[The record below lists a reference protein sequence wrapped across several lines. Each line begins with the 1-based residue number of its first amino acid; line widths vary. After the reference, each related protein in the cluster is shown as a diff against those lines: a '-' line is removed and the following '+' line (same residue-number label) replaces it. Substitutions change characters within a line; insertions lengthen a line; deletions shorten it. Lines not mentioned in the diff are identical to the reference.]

1 MQLIDN
7 SLRDRVL
14 SATDIVELIGESVSL
29 TRKGKDFVGLCPFHD
44 DHTPSMSVSP
54 TKQIF
59 KCWSCG
65 AGGDA
70 LRFVQS
76 RQRIEFRD
84 ALLQLARRANI
95 EIERPDPVKT
105 AKRDGLRE
113 AITWA
118 RSFFRRQLLSGVG
131 ENARRYARER
141 GLTDDTIERFGLGL
155 AIDSWSD
162 LANAG
167 RRAGF
172 PVDVLIDA
180 GLVGRSEQGRE
191 YDRFRN
197 RLMFPI
203 SDGQGRTIAF
213 GGRTLGDDPSKYL
226 NSPESPLFS
235 KSRVLYALDAAR
247 EWIAKER
254 EAIVVEG
261 YMDAVLLH
269 QAGVRNVV
277 ATLGT
282 ALTDAHMRLVK
293 SLAQRVI
300 MCFDSDDAGRT
311 AADRAVETALCHQ
324 VDVRVAVMP
333 EGDDPADCVLTKG
346 VEEFRARLQ
355 SAFGALEFKWAGTLA
370 SFEGGTE
377 SRKRD
382 AVNAFIAFIAKVVA
396 SGGINPL
403 EQGLLVGRLSALLG
417 TPAEVVYES
426 LAAERRRTGTAP
438 TPASPDGSASPES
451 SYVRSLQ
458 GLPSGLV
465 STAEELFGLALK
477 APHRFEK
484 LDGSLAAVAAFNPA
498 WRRLHREL
506 VACVERSGAVDRVDV
521 LEACDD
527 AETCELAGRASARVR
542 ERVVSQ
548 EVCDDVIARAAA
560 ELRGIR
566 LQGLRSGLS
575 DPDPAQRQDDAY
587 RRMLE
592 LSRTHGGVLSAKHRI
607 MKRVGEGG
615 PLARP
620 ADRG

>member
-1 MQLIDN
+1 MDN

-14 SATDIVELIGESVSL
+14 SSTDIVELIGESVSL

-65 AGGDA
+65 VGGDA
-70 LRFVQS
+70 LRFIQV
-76 RQRIEFRD
+76 RQGMDFRE
-84 ALLQLARRANI
+84 ALLYLARRANI
-95 EIERPDPVKT
+95 EIERQDPVK
-105 AKRDGLRE
+105 AIKRDGLRE
-113 AITWA
+113 VLNWA
-118 RSFFRRQLLSGVG
+118 RGFFRRQLLSGVG
-131 ENARRYARER
+131 EYARRYARER
-141 GLTDDTIERFGLGL
+141 GLSDETMERFGLGL
-155 AIDSWSD
+155 AIDSGTE

-172 PVDVLIDA
+172 PADLLIDA
-180 GLVGRSEQGRE
+180 GVVGRSEKGRD

-213 GGRTLGDDPSKYL
+213 GGRTLGDDPAKYL

-247 EWIAKER
+247 DAIAKER
-254 EAIVVEG
+254 EVIVVEG

-293 SLAQRVI
+293 SLARRVV
-300 MCFDSDDAGRT
+300 MCFDSDEAGRK
-311 AADRAVETALCHQ
+311 AADRAVETALCHR

-346 VEEFRARLQ
+346 VEELMARLQ
-355 SAFGALEFKWAGTLA
+355 TAVGALEFKWAGTLA

-382 AVNAFIAFIAKVVA
+382 AVSAFVAFIAKVVA
-396 SGGINPL
+396 SGGIDPL
-403 EQGLLVGRLSALLG
+403 EQGLLVGRLSALLS
-417 TPAEVVYES
+417 TPADGIYES
-426 LAAERRRTGTAP
+426 LAAERRRIGTAQKP
-438 TPASPDGSASPES
+438 PAGDGSASCES
-451 SYVRSLQ
+451 SYEHSLH
-458 GLPSGLV
+458 GLPAGLV

-477 APHRFEK
+477 APQCFDR
-484 LDGSLAAVAAFNPA
+484 LDGSLAAVAGFNPA

-506 VACVERSGAVDRVDV
+506 VACVERTGAVDRSEV

-527 AETCELAGRASARVR
+527 AEICELVGRSLGRVR
-542 ERVVSQ
+542 QHAVAEPM
-548 EVCDDVIARAAA
+548 CDDVIARAAA

-566 LQGLRSGLS
+566 LQRLRSGLS
-575 DPDPAQRQDDAY
+575 DPDPAQSQDDAY

-607 MKRVGEGG
+607 LKRVGEGG
-615 PLARP
+615 PLVRP